1 MKYDGILFD
10 LDGTLWNAT
19 LAIWESW
26 KLALKDVPDVERPPT
41 VQELEGVMGM
51 TPEILMK
58 TLYPHLSE
66 ERGLE
71 LFDRC
76 CEVEN
81 EYLRKNGGILYEGLE
96 EMLEA
101 LSKVVP
107 LFIVSNCN
115 DGYIPCFLEA
125 HQLECYFTD
134 WECNGVTGLLKDGN
148 IRLVVERNHLQRPVY
163 VGDTIIDSDAAEKAG

>member
-19 LAIWESW
+19 KSIWESW

-51 TPEILMK
+51 TPETLMK
-58 TLYPHLSE
+58 TLYPYLPK

-71 LFDRC
+71 LFERC

-81 EYLRKNGGILYEGLE
+81 EYLRKNGGVLYKGLE
-96 EMLEA
+96 EMLRT
-101 LSKVVP
+101 LSEIVP

-115 DGYIPCFLEA
+115 DG
-125 HQLECYFTD
+125 
-134 WECNGVTGLLKDGN
+134 
-148 IRLVVERNHLQRPVY
+148 
-163 VGDTIIDSDAAEKAG
+163 